1 MKFSLIAAALVAL
14 ALTACGK
21 PHQANP
27 ESIEG
32 YGTRTE
38 EGTTVAEER
47 AAEGENTGVADTSKF
62 DLKDATQEHR
72 SDAEKAADA
81 TVDAANSA
89 ADAVKGAATDAV
101 DAVKGAAAEVEDE
114 FSGKAV
120 LPGHNLD
127 GNGNPI
133 TDGKDPTKLMH

>member
-47 AAEGENTGVADTSKF
+47 AAEGENSGVADTSKF
-62 DLKDATQEHR
+62 DLKDAAQDHK
-72 SDAEKAADA
+72 SDAEKAAA
-81 TVDAANSA
+81 SGTDAAA
-89 ADAVKGAATDAV
+89 GTDAV
-101 DAVKGAAAEVEDE
+101 DDE

-133 TDGKDPTKLMH
+133 VDGKDPTKLMH

>member
-47 AAEGENTGVADTSKF
+47 AAEGENSGVADTSKF
-62 DLKDATQEHR
+62 DLKDATQDHKTDAEVMA
-72 SDAEKAADA
+72 SDAAAAVEGGVKDA
-81 TVDAANSA
+81 TGAVKDAAA
-89 ADAVKGAATDAV
+89 A
-101 DAVKGAAAEVEDE
+101 VEDE

-133 TDGKDPTKLMH
+133 VDGKDPTKLMH

>member
-32 YGTRTE
+32 YGVRTE

-47 AAEGENTGVADTSKF
+47 AREGENSGVADPSTF
-62 DLKDATQEHR
+62 DVKSSSQDHQT
-72 SDAEKAADA
+72 DAELAGGS
-81 TVDAANSA
+81 SA
-89 ADAVKGAATDAV
+89 A
-101 DAVKGAAAEVEDE
+101 EEEDE
-114 FSGKAV
+114 YSGKAV

>member
-1 MKFSLIAAALVAL
+1 MKFSLLAAALVAL
-14 ALTACGK
+14 ALSACGK

-62 DLKDATQEHR
+62 DLKDAAQEHR
-72 SDAEKAADA
+72 SDSEKAA
-81 TVDAANSA
+81 AA
-89 ADAVKGAATDAV
+89 GTDAV
-101 DAVKGAAAEVEDE
+101 EEDE
-114 FSGKAV
+114 YSGKAV

-133 TDGKDPTKLMH
+133 VDGKDPTKLMH

>member
-1 MKFSLIAAALVAL
+1 MKFSLITAALVAL

-21 PHQANP
+21 PNQANP

-47 AAEGENTGVADTSKF
+47 AQEGANSGVADPSKF
-62 DLKDATQEHR
+62 EVKSSGQDHQT
-72 SDAEKAADA
+72 DAELAG
-81 TVDAANSA
+81 
-89 ADAVKGAATDAV
+89 GAAEDP
-101 DAVKGAAAEVEDE
+101 EDE
-114 FSGKAV
+114 YSGKAV